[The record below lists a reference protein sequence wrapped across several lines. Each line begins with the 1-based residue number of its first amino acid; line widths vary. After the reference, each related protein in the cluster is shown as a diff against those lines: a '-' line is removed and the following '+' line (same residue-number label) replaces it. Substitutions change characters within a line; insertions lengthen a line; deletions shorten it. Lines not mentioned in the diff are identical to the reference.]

1 MKMRKFVTVVLVL
14 TFILTMAVPV
24 QAANTAKTTKVATW
38 HTKEFRE
45 MYARMKNAEEWQEL
59 DEEVQE
65 QLDNYAQSET
75 RRKGESILICQ
86 TINLEVY
93 ANKKQAEDSVIGR
106 LIDILSSTEF
116 RTCLLLSKL
125 AEYDGIRVGKNEK
138 GEYAVFKT
146 DIPE

>member
-1 MKMRKFVTVVLVL
+1 MKMRKVMSLIIVLL
-14 TFILTMAVPV
+14 ILMSVPV
-24 QAANTAKTTKVATW
+24 NAATKVKVADW
-38 HTKEFRE
+38 HTTEFRE

-65 QLDNYAQSET
+65 QLNNYAQSET